1 MSQVLIRNIDP
12 AAIEKLK
19 NKASRH
25 GRSLQAELKDILE
38 RAARTDVSDFETVAG
53 QLRRRLEGRVHTD
66 SADIQA
72 QDRSR

>member
-12 AAIEKLK
+12 EAIKKLK
-19 NKASRH
+19 DRASRH

-38 RAARTDVSDFETVAG
+38 RAAETDVSDFRAMAG
-53 QLRRRLEGRVHTD
+53 EIRGRLQGRDYAD

-72 QDRSR
+72 EDRIR